1 MELTCAVRTRRS
13 EHNLVSPAPS
23 NDEFVRLLECA
34 ATAPDHGR
42 LRPWRWILV
51 RGHGRLTLGNSLAA
65 HCQDEKRD
73 RAAALAL
80 RAPLLAT
87 LVFVPK
93 LGHKIPL
100 WEQLA
105 ATTCVTNSLML
116 LLHDQGY
123 GSLWKTG
130 PHVQSA
136 ATRIVLDLDRAEVLL
151 GWLYVGTPDPTKP
164 LAPRAIIPVA
174 DKVTMLD
181 PVRSVHRTQ
190 RVGQSRTLAGCL

>member
-80 RAPLLAT
+80 RAPLWRRWCSFLSW
-87 LVFVPK
+87 VIKFHF
-93 LGHKIPL
+93 GN
-100 WEQLA
+100 
-105 ATTCVTNSLML
+105 NSLL
-116 LLHDQGY
+116 
-123 GSLWKTG
+123 
-130 PHVQSA
+130 
-136 ATRIVLDLDRAEVLL
+136 
-151 GWLYVGTPDPTKP
+151 
-164 LAPRAIIPVA
+164 
-174 DKVTMLD
+174 
-181 PVRSVHRTQ
+181 
-190 RVGQSRTLAGCL
+190 